1 MNDDE
6 ECSLTLKDRPICL
19 ASQINVTASAMRV
32 CQKNK
37 RRVVFE
43 GFLMVCVASIKVL
56 KLVIEESFMSD
67 DERRVNELSALIRL
81 DGRTDA

>member
-1 MNDDE
+1 
-6 ECSLTLKDRPICL
+6 
-19 ASQINVTASAMRV
+19 
-32 CQKNK
+32 
-37 RRVVFE
+37 
-43 GFLMVCVASIKVL
+43 MVCVASIKVL